1 MARASEGDTFHG
13 CDSGIF
19 IASCHCTGR
28 RQATNLQKQEAT
40 QPMSS
45 KDAGAQAGDD
55 RYPPFFSSARTSLAT
70 SRSVSN
76 TPWPLIATASVT
88 GSPLI

>member
-1 MARASEGDTFHG
+1 VPCNR
-13 CDSGIF
+13 
-19 IASCHCTGR
+19 TGR
-28 RQATNLQKQEAT
+28 RHHTNLQGQETT
-40 QPMSS
+40 QAGSFTDP
-45 KDAGAQAGDD
+45 GAQVCDN

-76 TPWPLIATASVT
+76 TPCPLIATASVT